1 MFLIAVHVLHGVTI
15 ECLSEF
21 DRCDRRA
28 FVEGPQLRRQPLSDA
43 QILIDRGD
51 VGGIPAVTTALWGC
65 LVARNAYAYS

>member
-51 VGGIPAVTTALWGC
+51 VGAASSWMIATNKPGIDGD
-65 LVARNAYAYS
+65 R